1 MPRTPVSSGK
11 RPEFKQSASTG
22 WSWPRLVPVHEH
34 QSRVPQAK
42 QSSASP
48 SLRGHNEQEEPSPA
62 LIATIISKL
71 HAEEDA
77 PPSPVS
83 SAAGRSPTAGGS
95 VAGTVTHQPYEHI
108 RSSVSSMVDS
118 DNEERRAARSTPNSE
133 EETAKKNS
141 PDSERRSIRDAAEQN
156 IPGSE
161 RASMHDVNGK
171 NPLGS
176 DRGFVWDAAETN
188 FPGSEH
194 RPVHDVT
201 EKDSTGPERE
211 SVQDA
216 AETNPWGTERGSVQD
231 AAENYAQGSK
241 LGSDQDIGDMSVSAS
256 EHGPVKDAA
265 HQDDIEIPVAY
276 ESTSM

>member
-1 MPRTPVSSGK
+1 MPRPPVPSGK

-22 WSWPRLVPVHEH
+22 WSWPRLVPVQEH

-42 QSSASP
+42 QSFASP

-71 HAEEDA
+71 HAEEEA
-77 PPSPVS
+77 LPSPVS

-95 VAGTVTHQPYEHI
+95 VAGTVNHQSYEHI
-108 RSSVSSMVDS
+108 RRSLSSMVDS
-118 DNEERRAARSTPNSE
+118 HDEERRAASSTPNSD

-141 PDSERRSIRDAAEQN
+141 TDSERRSVRYAAEQN
-156 IPGSE
+156 TSGSE
-161 RASMHDVNGK
+161 RASVHDVNGK

-176 DRGFVWDAAETN
+176 DRGFIWDAAETN
-188 FPGSEH
+188 SPSSER
-194 RPVHDVT
+194 RPVHEVT
-201 EKDSTGPERE
+201 EKDSTGPERG

-216 AETNPWGTERGSVQD
+216 AETNPWGTERGFVQD
-231 AAENYAQGSK
+231 AAEKDAQGSR
-241 LGSDQDIGDMSVSAS
+241 LGSDHFGEMSVSAS
-256 EHGPVKDAA
+256 EHGPVKDTA